1 MEQARNVQNDI
12 LEFVSTIITDKQGR
26 PLLLKRLDTLRLDP
40 GKYDMCS
47 GHMKKGECPMQ
58 AVYREVRE
66 ELGMMQDDMLQVNKL
81 GDIIIPHPKFQNTMC
96 HIYHVITN
104 LTEEKINENIEH
116 TEDREIEYG
125 MFLNNINELRNLQRD
140 TILFRVV
147 YTEEIE
153 DIYQLLERNIEDRK
167 EWKEKECEEK

>member
-1 MEQARNVQNDI
+1 MEQAKNVQNDI
-12 LEFVSTIITDKQGR
+12 LEFVSTIITDKKGR

-81 GDIIIPHPKFQNTMC
+81 GNIIIQNTIC
-96 HIYHVITN
+96 HMYHVVTN
-104 LTEEKINENIEH
+104 LTEEQINKNIEN
-116 TEDREIEYG
+116 TQDREIEYAT
-125 MFLNNINELRNLQRD
+125 FLDNINALRNLQKD
-140 TILFRVV
+140 TTLFRVV

-153 DIYQLLERNIEDRK
+153 HIYQLLEKKLEDRR

>member
-1 MEQARNVQNDI
+1 MEQAKNVQNDI
-12 LEFVSTIITDKQGR
+12 LEFVSTIITDKKGR

-40 GKYDMCS
+40 GKYDICS

-58 AVYREVRE
+58 AVYREIRE

-81 GDIIIPHPKFQNTMC
+81 GNIIIQNTIC
-96 HIYHVITN
+96 HMYHVVTN
-104 LTEEKINENIEH
+104 LTEEQINKNIEH
-116 TEDREIEYG
+116 TQDREIEYAT
-125 MFLNNINELRNLQRD
+125 FLDNINALRNLQKD
-140 TILFRVV
+140 TTLFRVV

-153 DIYQLLERNIEDRK
+153 HIYQLLEKKLEDRR